1 MKRKFLGL
9 LLLAGFLTVYF
20 TTGAGN
26 YLPASSVYVPEQI
39 PGKPFK
45 KADTLR
51 LAFTGDIMM
60 GTTYPDTALPA
71 KGGRMLFNDVKGT
84 LRAAD
89 LAFGNLEGTLC
100 DSGVSRK
107 TVSKI
112 SYAFRT
118 PTSMAPLLKDA
129 GFDFLSLANN
139 HSLDFGWVGMKST
152 EHVLDSLG
160 IKYAGV
166 KGRKE
171 WTMIEKNGLRI
182 GICAFGHNH
191 YTVLHTDSST
201 VFRLLTMVRPK
212 VDILIVSFHG
222 GAEGKTRS
230 HLPYGKE
237 MFFEENRGNLRDF
250 AHYCVD
256 LGADVVF
263 GHGPHVV
270 RCMELYRDRLIAY
283 SLGNFCTPKGIS
295 IAGVSGYAPILTMEV
310 NHKGEFLNGKIVP
323 FIQRWG
329 IGPRIDKTG
338 AVIRQL
344 KLLSQEDIPGNPLVI
359 EKSGVMHKKKGS

>member
-1 MKRKFLGL
+1 MRRFLL
-9 LLLAGFLTVYF
+9 SLIVLTGILTIGYTV
-20 TTGAGN
+20 GAGN
-26 YLPASSVYVPEQI
+26 YLSASSVYVHEEI
-39 PGKPFK
+39 PKSPFK
-45 KADTLR
+45 KADTIR
-51 LAFTGDIMM
+51 LAMTGDIMM

-71 KGGRMLFNDVKGT
+71 KGGRMLFNDVKAT

-118 PTSMAPLLKDA
+118 PTSMSHLLKDA
-129 GFDFLSLANN
+129 GYDFLSLANN

-160 IKYAGV
+160 IRYAGV

-171 WTMIEKNGLRI
+171 WTIFEKNGLKI
-182 GICAFGHNH
+182 GVCAFGHNH
-191 YTVLHTDSST
+191 YTVLHTDSAT
-201 VFRLLTMVRPK
+201 VFRVLTAVRPK
-212 VDILIVSFHG
+212 VDILVVSFHG
-222 GAEGKTRS
+222 GAEGRTRS

-237 MFFEENRGNLRDF
+237 MFYEENRGNLRDF

-270 RCMELYRDRLIAY
+270 RCMELYRNRLIAY

-295 IAGVSGYAPILTMEV
+295 IAGVSGYAPILTLEV
-310 NHKGEFLNGKIVP
+310 NHKGEFLQGRIVP

-329 IGPRIDKTG
+329 IGPRVDKTG
-338 AVIRQL
+338 AVIRQIR
-344 KLLSQEDIPGNPLVI
+344 LLSNEDIPGNPLLI
-359 EKSGVMHKKKGS
+359 DKNGVLRRKK

>member
-1 MKRKFLGL
+1 MRLRYFCVLS
-9 LLLAGFLTVYF
+9 LAFFLTLF
-20 TTGAGN
+20 IITGAGN
-26 YLPASSVYVPEQI
+26 GLPAFTVYAHQQI
-39 PGKPFK
+39 PAKPFK

-51 LAFTGDIMM
+51 LALTGDIMM
-60 GTTYPDTALPA
+60 GTTYPDTALPY
-71 KGGRMLFNDVKGT
+71 KGGRLLFNDVKST
-84 LRAAD
+84 LQTAD
-89 LAFGNLEGTLC
+89 LALGNLEGTLC

-118 PTSMAPLLKDA
+118 PTSMGYLLKDA

-201 VFRLLTMVRPK
+201 VFRLLTMIRPK

-222 GAEGKTRS
+222 GAEGRTRS

-237 MFFEENRGNLRDF
+237 VFFEENRGNLRDF

-270 RCMELYRDRLIAY
+270 RCMELYRNRLIAY

-295 IAGVSGYAPILTMEV
+295 ISGISGYAPILTVEV
-310 NHKGEFLNGKIVP
+310 NHKGEFLKGKIVP

-338 AVIRQL
+338 AVIRQI
-344 KLLSQEDIPGNPLVI
+344 KLLSQEDIPNNPLVI
-359 EKSGVMHKKKGS
+359 EKNGVVRHK

>member
-1 MKRKFLGL
+1 MKSKYLILF
-9 LLLAGFLTVYF
+9 FLTGVLTIAYSL
-20 TTGAGN
+20 GADN
-26 YLPASSVYVPEQI
+26 HLSASSVYLSDEI
-39 PGKPFK
+39 PDSPFK
-45 KADTLR
+45 SADTVR

-60 GTTYPDTALPA
+60 GTTYPDTALPS
-71 KGGRMLFNDVKGT
+71 KGGRFLFNDTKAT
-84 LRAAD
+84 LRKAD

-118 PTSMAPLLKDA
+118 PTSMSWLLKDA

-139 HSLDFGWVGMKST
+139 HSLDFGWDGLKST

-171 WTMIEKNGLRI
+171 WTVIEKNGLRI

-201 VFRLLTMVRPK
+201 VFRLLTMIRPK
-212 VDILIVSFHG
+212 VDILVVSFHG
-222 GAEGKTRS
+222 GAEGRTRS

-237 MFFEENRGNLRDF
+237 IFYEENRGNLRDF

-270 RCMELYRDRLIAY
+270 RCMELYRGRLIAY

-295 IAGVSGYAPILTMEV
+295 ISGVSGYAPILTLEV
-310 NHKGEFLNGKIVP
+310 NRKGEFLQGKIIP

-329 IGPRIDKTG
+329 IGPRQDKTG
-338 AVIRQL
+338 AVIRQIRQ
-344 KLLSQEDIPGNPLVI
+344 LSIEDIPNNQLLI
-359 EKSGVMHKKKGS
+359 DRNGVVRRKK